1 LVSFNLEGQRCT
13 ILVVEDSPLVLSL
26 VTELLLSEDYQVV
39 SSTSAESALST
50 LSTLREPPALVI
62 SDLRLGSGMG
72 GLELLRLAMASSP
85 GQKGILMSGTFDEQ
99 LVVHQPFSVLR
110 KPFDAETLLTLVA
123 RVVAA
128 K

>member
-1 LVSFNLEGQRCT
+1 
-13 ILVVEDSPLVLSL
+13 
-26 VTELLLSEDYQVV
+26 
-39 SSTSAESALST
+39 
-50 LSTLREPPALVI
+50 
-62 SDLRLGSGMG
+62 
-72 GLELLRLAMASSP
+72 
-85 GQKGILMSGTFDEQ
+85 MSGAFDEQ

>member
-26 VTELLLSEDYQVV
+26 ITELLLSEDYQVV
-39 SSTSAESALST
+39 SATSAESALST
-50 LSTLREPPALVI
+50 LSTLTEPPALVI

-72 GLELLRLAMASSP
+72 GLELLRLAMAASP
-85 GQKGILMSGTFDEQ
+85 GQKGILMSGAFDEQ
-99 LVVHQPFSVLR
+99 LAVHQPFSVLR